1 MKIDKREQR
10 KAAERDRQRNEIL
23 DVARREF
30 AAKGYEHVLM
40 NEIAERSGYSV
51 GHIYNVI
58 GNKEA
63 LFEAVLVRDGIQL
76 TAMVEAE
83 IKGHENAPV
92 RECVNGLI
100 DTVMEFFDSH
110 REFFEIFLKETGG
123 MRANIER
130 RWSRSLC
137 ELKRQTDEYVRELFA
152 RAAKEDEL
160 ARLDPADMAVALS
173 ELINGF
179 IASWA
184 AGGYTG
190 NLREK
195 SDVIKHILWNGIQR

>member
-1 MKIDKREQR
+1 MAFEKREQR
-10 KAAERDRQRNEIL
+10 RAAEKDRQKNEIL

-30 AAKGYEHVLM
+30 AAKGYEGVLM

-58 GNKEA
+58 GKKDA

-76 TAMVEAE
+76 VALVEAE
-83 IKGHENAPV
+83 FEAHEHKPI
-92 RECVNGLI
+92 RECIDGVI

-110 REFFEIFLKETGG
+110 REFFEIFMKETGG

-130 RWSRSLC
+130 RWAKPLC
-137 ELKRQTDEYVRELFA
+137 ELKKQTDERVGELFA
-152 RAAKEDEL
+152 RAAKEGVVAD
-160 ARLDPADMAVALS
+160 LDPADMAVTFS

-190 NLREK
+190 KVSEK
-195 SDVIKHILWNGIQR
+195 SKVIKHILWNGIKR

>member
-1 MKIDKREQR
+1 MAFDKREQR
-10 KAAERDRQRNEIL
+10 KAAERDRQKNEIL
-23 DVARREF
+23 DIARREF
-30 AAKGYEHVLM
+30 AAKGYERVLM

-58 GNKEA
+58 GNKDA
-63 LFEAVLVRDGIQL
+63 LFGAVLMRDGTQL
-76 TAMVEAE
+76 AALVEAE
-83 IKGHENAPV
+83 FEAHENKPV
-92 RECVNGLI
+92 RECIDGLI

-110 REFFEIFLKETGG
+110 REFFEIYLNETGG

-130 RWSRSLC
+130 RWAKSLC
-137 ELKRQTDEYVRELFA
+137 ELKKQTDERVGELFA
-152 RAAKEDEL
+152 RAVKEGAMAD
-160 ARLDPADMAVALS
+160 LDAADMAVAFS

-184 AGGYTG
+184 VGGYTG
-190 NLREK
+190 NVSEK

>member
-1 MKIDKREQR
+1 MTIDKREQR
-10 KAAERDRQRNEIL
+10 KAAERDRQKNEIL

-30 AAKGYEHVLM
+30 AARGYEGVLM

-63 LFEAVLVRDGIQL
+63 LFDAVLVRDGIQL
-76 TAMVEAE
+76 VALVEAE
-83 IKGHENAPV
+83 FAAHGRKPV
-92 RECVNGLI
+92 RECIDGVI
-100 DTVMEFFDSH
+100 DTVMKFFDSH
-110 REFFEIFLKETGG
+110 REFFEIYLNETGG

-130 RWSRSLC
+130 RWAKQLC
-137 ELKRQTDEYVRELFA
+137 EMKRQTDARVRELFA
-152 RAAKEDEL
+152 RAAREGVIAD
-160 ARLDPADMAVALS
+160 LDPADMAVAFS

-190 NLREK
+190 NVSEK
-195 SDVIKHILWNGIQR
+195 SDVIKHILWNGIKR